1 MKFCKVVLVLFL
13 LMAGVPAIAQTAGM
27 QVTVP
32 FDFVV
37 SGKLLPAGHYTV
49 VQVWKNT
56 QTAWRIRNDK
66 GEGPMV
72 TTDQVDSPVKS
83 HHRSLVFIRSG
94 GVYQL
99 VAFWPW
105 EHSGR
110 NMQWS
115 SVKQTLV
122 ADSDQVEIAAQ

>member
-1 MKFCKVVLVLFL
+1 MKFWKVALILSL
-13 LMAGVPAIAQTAGM
+13 LAAGLPAIAQTAGM

-32 FDFVV
+32 FDFVA

-56 QTAWRIRNDK
+56 QTAWRIRNEK
-66 GEGPMV
+66 NEGILL
-72 TTDQVDSPVKS
+72 TTDEVDSPVKS
-83 HHRSLVFIRSG
+83 HHRGLVFLRSG

-99 VAFWPW
+99 VQFWPW

-110 NMQWS
+110 NMRWS

-122 ADSDQVEIAAQ
+122 ADSNQVEVAAQ